1 MTIVMPEDHVTA
13 TRFKAQCLGLLDEV
27 ARTGKTLIVTKHG
40 KPVARVVP
48 AEPVSSLVGSVS
60 YLVDEEGLLAPV
72 GERWNA
78 AAE

>member
-1 MTIVMPEDHVTA
+1 MTIVMPDDQVTA

-27 ARTGKTLIVTKHG
+27 ARTGKTLTVTKHG

-48 AEPVSSLVGSVS
+48 AEPVSSLLGSVS
-60 YLVDEEGLLAPV
+60 HLVDEEELLAPV

-78 AAE
+78 AAG